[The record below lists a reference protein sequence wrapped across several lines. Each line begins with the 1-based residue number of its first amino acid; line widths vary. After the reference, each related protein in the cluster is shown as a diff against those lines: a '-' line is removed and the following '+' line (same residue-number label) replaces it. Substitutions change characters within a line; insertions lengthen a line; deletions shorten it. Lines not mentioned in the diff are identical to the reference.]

1 MKNIDE
7 LFRQCGAM
15 EIQDTRGY
23 GDFHGGYQFT
33 KEGIEKF
40 AELIVREC
48 AGIAL
53 REDHDP
59 FECIMNHFG
68 IEP

>member
-7 LFRQCGAM
+7 LFRQCGAIK
-15 EIQDTRGY
+15 IQDT
-23 GDFHGGYQFT
+23 GDFHDGYQFT
-33 KEGIEKF
+33 KEGIDMF
-40 AELIVREC
+40 AELIIREC
-48 AGIAL
+48 AAIAL
-53 REDHDP
+53 HEDHDP